1 MSTIYARRRR
11 PRSGPAEAK
20 PEGCARTCT
29 RTAGCHRLLQTAVLL
44 YVANLLLTS
53 SDAFS
58 QKAPLKYFRNARSH
72 YAIFHVSVPANGAAP
87 ASASA
92 SAKRYDNRFSSS
104 RLSAS
109 RERTDVTSSASSS
122 SSSSSS
128 SRYGVR
134 KRVKS
139 VIQKAKSR
147 KIAKA
152 EAKLQQEQQS
162 SYAEAKDY
170 GSNSSGSDMPAA
182 EDDSADIVINS
193 ESVSLSVDGSDDEV
207 EDEVNGSSSG
217 GKSPIPQAG
226 GDNVAIPTSPSALE
240 EIPAESSG
248 TFPNAES
255 KSAVAKMSS
264 SEPIPVSPE
273 AEKTL
278 PGVND
283 PQEEEPIV
291 TAEPP
296 PFDLPKLTDEQQRQ
310 LDMGE
315 RVQFQNDMGREG
327 SGFVV
332 LDVKAPPDVVWE
344 CLLDFQSYPETIP
357 TVREVTMYT
366 NTHLSGDYRS
376 EKPVAFEDGTMAT
389 LAHGV
394 PSTTRAAFTLSKF
407 RLKIAAIHRYT
418 PHPDGDYMVFTLDP
432 ACTNLVLKAAKGVW
446 HTQSNPDNK
455 GEVRCLGDR
464 DGIFSEWT

>member
-1 MSTIYARRRR
+1 MSAISSRRRR
-11 PRSGPAEAK
+11 PRSGPAEAE
-20 PEGCARTCT
+20 PEGCAPTCTCT
-29 RTAGCHRLLQTAVLL
+29 RTAGRHRLLQTAVLL
-44 YVANLLLTS
+44 YVANILLTS
-53 SDAFS
+53 SDAFVHKS
-58 QKAPLKYFRNARSH
+58 TATSTSRNVRSH
-72 YAIFHVSVPANGAAP
+72 AIYHVSASANGAAP

-92 SAKRYDNRFSSS
+92 FAKRYDRFSPS

-109 RERTDVTSSASSS
+109 RERTDVSSS
-122 SSSSSS
+122 SSSSNSDSSS

-152 EAKLQQEQQS
+152 EAKLLQQS
-162 SYAEAKDY
+162 YADAEEY
-170 GSNSSGSDMPAA
+170 GSSSSGSGMPAV
-182 EDDSADIVINS
+182 DDDDDVGDVIINS
-193 ESVSLSVDGSDDEV
+193 ESVGLSADGSNDDF
-207 EDEVNGSSSG
+207 EDEKNGSSSSSSSG
-217 GKSPIPQAG
+217 GGGDVSIPQA
-226 GDNVAIPTSPSALE
+226 VATQPPAPKKSRANSLESYDVTESA
-240 EIPAESSG
+240 A
-248 TFPNAES
+248 A
-255 KSAVAKMSS
+255 ARMSS
-264 SEPIPVSPE
+264 SEPIPVPSE
-273 AEKTL
+273 AAAAAEKTL
-278 PGVND
+278 PEVEEED
-283 PQEEEPIV
+283 DVQEEEPIV

-296 PFDLPKLTDEQQRQ
+296 SFDLPKLTDEQQRQ

-315 RVQFQNDMGREG
+315 RVQYQNDMGREG

-407 RLKIAAIHRYT
+407 RLKIAAIHQYT
-418 PHPDGDYMVFTLDP
+418 PHRDGDYMVFTLDP

-455 GEVRCLGDR
+455 GEVRCVED
-464 DGIFSEWT
+464 

>member
-1 MSTIYARRRR
+1 
-11 PRSGPAEAK
+11 
-20 PEGCARTCT
+20 
-29 RTAGCHRLLQTAVLL
+29 LLQTAVLL
-44 YVANLLLTS
+44 YVANILLTS
-53 SDAFS
+53 SDAFVHKS
-58 QKAPLKYFRNARSH
+58 TATSTSRNVRSH
-72 YAIFHVSVPANGAAP
+72 AIYHVSASANGAAP

-92 SAKRYDNRFSSS
+92 FAKGYDGGFSPN

-109 RERTDVTSSASSS
+109 RERTDVSSS
-122 SSSSSS
+122 SSSSNSDSSS

-152 EAKLQQEQQS
+152 EAKLLQQS
-162 SYAEAKDY
+162 YADAEEY
-170 GSNSSGSDMPAA
+170 GSSSSGSGMPAV
-182 EDDSADIVINS
+182 DDDDDVGDVIINS
-193 ESVSLSVDGSDDEV
+193 ESVGLSADGSNDDF
-207 EDEVNGSSSG
+207 EDEKNGSGSSSSG
-217 GKSPIPQAG
+217 GGGDVSIPQA
-226 GDNVAIPTSPSALE
+226 VATPPPAPKKSRANSLESYDVTESA
-240 EIPAESSG
+240 A
-248 TFPNAES
+248 A
-255 KSAVAKMSS
+255 ARMSS
-264 SEPIPVSPE
+264 SEPIPVPSE
-273 AEKTL
+273 AAAAAAEKTL
-278 PGVND
+278 PEVEEED
-283 PQEEEPIV
+283 DVQEEEPIV

-296 PFDLPKLTDEQQRQ
+296 SFDLPKLTDEQQRQ

-315 RVQFQNDMGREG
+315 RVQYQNDMGREG

-344 CLLDFQSYPETIP
+344 CLLDFQSYPEPIP
-357 TVREVTMYT
+357 TVRQVTMYT

-407 RLKIAAIHRYT
+407 RLKIAAIHQYT
-418 PHPDGDYMVFTLDP
+418 PHSDGDYMVFTLDP

-455 GEVRCLGDR
+455 GEVRCLED
-464 DGIFSEWT
+464 